1 MWSTKLLVFDEVIN
15 SHCMANSIG
24 NVYGRHWS
32 GNETSIYLTR
42 PQRPKIKRDDL
53 AVLSGYAGGDCES

>member
-1 MWSTKLLVFDEVIN
+1 
-15 SHCMANSIG
+15 MANSIG